1 MLPRRGTDTLTPDI
15 PMNPPGFDGRELAGG
30 SVKRKEWIPF
40 VSLGV
45 FMAVMNLTI
54 AGFGFERINRLEV
67 RMDRLEARIDRIE
80 ERLSSLEQ
88 RVSRIEG
95 VLMIRVDRA
104 DAGALPPDGGSEPPK
119 GWRFRSQRAS
129 WRAVSTLEI
138 SKSLVL

>member
-1 MLPRRGTDTLTPDI
+1 M
-15 PMNPPGFDGRELAGG
+15 
-30 SVKRKEWIPF
+30 KRKEWIPF

-119 GWRFRSQRAS
+119 G
-129 WRAVSTLEI
+129 
-138 SKSLVL
+138 

>member
-1 MLPRRGTDTLTPDI
+1 MRPQRGRNTLTLDNSMSPE
-15 PMNPPGFDGRELAGG
+15 GLDGREPAGG

-54 AGFGFERINRLEV
+54 AAFGFERI
-67 RMDRLEARIDRIE
+67 DRLEARIDQIE

-95 VLMIRVDRA
+95 VLMLRVDRA
-104 DAGALPPDGGSEPPK
+104 DAVAVPRGDGSEEPK
-119 GWRFRSQRAS
+119 G
-129 WRAVSTLEI
+129 
-138 SKSLVL
+138 

>member
-1 MLPRRGTDTLTPDI
+1 MRPRRGRNTLTLDNSMSPH
-15 PMNPPGFDGRELAGG
+15 GLDGREPAGG

-54 AGFGFERINRLEV
+54 AAFGFERIDRLEGRMDRIEARIEA
-67 RMDRLEARIDRIE
+67 RMDRLE

-95 VLMIRVDRA
+95 VLLLRERRDG
-104 DAGALPPDGGSEPPK
+104 DALSEDGRSEEPK
-119 GWRFRSQRAS
+119 G
-129 WRAVSTLEI
+129 
-138 SKSLVL
+138 